1 MEINCEIKQ
10 STIQFIGG
18 PRDGSIVR
26 LKKSQDTPKRW
37 KAQAERLY
45 PSLYQDLLYH
55 VYELRSVPLDKK
67 SKKIR
72 CRYVH
77 TGLVELEASG
87 DE

>member
-1 MEINCEIKQ
+1 MEINCQIKQ
-10 STIQFIGG
+10 STLQFIGG

-26 LKKSQDTPKRW
+26 LKKSVDNPKRW
-37 KAQAERLY
+37 MAQTERLY

-55 VYELRSVPLDKK
+55 VYELRSVPIDKK

-77 TGLVELEASG
+77 AGLTTLEAS
-87 DE
+87 E